1 MTVVSDGGARK
12 YKSYYGKTQQE
23 AELKAAFDCG
33 QSNENYAAGLTIK
46 DIALE
51 WLLLC
56 SGKVRDGTLSIYQS
70 KVYNHII
77 PDIGMMKA
85 VCFTREQAREYISGK
100 TGSGLSDTFVH
111 GLGITLRSIFK
122 EAGEKYGVENPF
134 DIKIPAAA
142 KREITLLT
150 ADEKKKVLKYGGT
163 AEKIALTMGLRIGE
177 VSGLRGE
184 DVQDGVL
191 RVCRTVERIQL
202 SPNGTKLIIGVP
214 KTSSSKRLIPIP
226 DNIAELMKVNEGRY
240 IVGGGEDPVEPRT
253 IQYSWKRF
261 CTAHGVRP
269 VNFHTLRHTFAT
281 SALEAGVDIKTVSE
295 ILGHSSVQLT
305 MDLYCHPSMEH
316 KMKCM
321 AKLWG

>member
-33 QSNENYAAGLTIK
+33 HRDDNKAAGLLVK
-46 DIALE
+46 DLALE

-56 SGKVRDGTLSIYQS
+56 SERVRDGTLSAYQN
-70 KVYNHII
+70 KVYKHII
-77 PDIGMMKA
+77 PDIGTLKA
-85 VCFTREQAREYISGK
+85 AYFTREQAREYIAEK
-100 TGSGLSDTFVH
+100 TGSGLSDTYVH
-111 GLGITLRSIFK
+111 SLGIALRAIFK
-122 EAGEKYGVENPF
+122 EAGEKYGIENPF
-134 DIKIPAAA
+134 DIKIPSVR
-142 KREITLLT
+142 KREIKLLT
-150 ADEKKKVLKYGGT
+150 SDEKKKVLKHGGI

-191 RVCRTVERIQL
+191 RVSRTVERIQL
-202 SPNGTKLIIGVP
+202 SGGGTRLIIGTP
-214 KTSSSKRLIPIP
+214 KTNSSKRLIPIP
-226 DNIAELMKVNEGRY
+226 DNVRELMNASEERY
-240 IVGGGEDPVEPRT
+240 IIGGGECPVEPRM
-253 IQYSWKRF
+253 IEYNWKRF
-261 CTAHGVRP
+261 CAAHGVRP
-269 VNFHTLRHTFAT
+269 VNFHALRHTFAT

-321 AKLWG
+321 TMLWG